1 MRETADL
8 NVTSNV
14 KNNVISIM
22 QDNFEEMTGTGL
34 SLVDFWASWCQPCR
48 LQAPILEK
56 VACKIGDKARIC
68 KLNVDENQDIAMQFC
83 ITGIPTLLVFKDG
96 KKVREFIGLQQ
107 ESVLLAALESF
118 MP

>member
-8 NVTSNV
+8 NVTNNV
-14 KNNVISIM
+14 KSNVISIT
-22 QDNFEEMTGTGL
+22 QDNFEEMTGAGVT
-34 SLVDFWASWCQPCR
+34 LVDFWAPWCHPCR

-56 VACKIGDKARIC
+56 VADGIGNKARIC
-68 KLNVDENQDIAMQFC
+68 KLNVDENQEIAMQFC

-96 KKVREFIGLQQ
+96 KKVQEFIGMQQ

-118 MP
+118 IS